1 MWAIEI
7 LGGPGRNRPDLTSS
21 LEISSASRAFGLPS
35 TIRTCDLR
43 LRSFKNELKQLVKQW
58 DQGVGVWCGIH
69 TENLGVGWNGV
80 DIAWHSQAV
89 KWSDI

>member
-1 MWAIEI
+1 MK
-7 LGGPGRNRPDLTSS
+7 
-21 LEISSASRAFGLPS
+21 FVLPS